1 MFTRI
6 AVAAFS
12 VVVSVVVMAAGDD
25 TSKDT
30 STPAASTPKVSVCR
44 GLSEADCSANEE
56 CFWKAE
62 KEKCKKKNQTT
73 RRRRKAPLWRRTSR
87 IPTAKRASGVG
98 FGRRPI
104 CWVALRK
111 YRGLSFPFRLPTDP
125 FRSSAG

>member
-62 KEKCKKKNQTT
+62 KEKCKKKESDDASPQES
-73 RRRRKAPLWRRTSR
+73 APVEED
-87 IPTAKRASGVG
+87 IE
-98 FGRRPI
+98 
-104 CWVALRK
+104 
-111 YRGLSFPFRLPTDP
+111 DP
-125 FRSSAG
+125 NR